1 MDWILWGI
9 YGLAAGSAANA
20 VIDRLPRE
28 ESWFAGRSH
37 CDKCGHTLGWKDLIP
52 VVSYIGLGGKC
63 RYCRSP
69 IPYRNLVVE
78 LVTAGGFI
86 FFSVQCPIFSVQC
99 PMSNVQSILLAVMWW
114 VSVVIAFMDWETQ
127 MVAEVMV
134 GVWAILV
141 IIYHLTIYH
150 LSFNL
155 IFNFLLP
162 GAALGVGIIGGI
174 WAVSKGKAMGFGDVE
189 IAAVLGF
196 WLGAA
201 GTLVALWMAFV
212 LGGFAGGWLLA
223 AGKRKLKSRIAFGP
237 FLVIGGWMAYWWG
250 KTIINYLTI

>member
-52 VVSYIGLGGKC
+52 MVSYIGLGGKC

-69 IPYRNLVVE
+69 IPFRNLVVE

-86 FFSVQCPIFSVQC
+86 FFNIQCPIFNVQC

-127 MVAEVMV
+127 MVAEAMV

-201 GTLVALWMAFV
+201 GTIVDGV
-212 LGGFAGGWLLA
+212 CIGWICGRLA
-223 AGKRKLKSRIAFGP
+223 AGCRKAKAEKPDRFRAVSGNRRMDGIL
-237 FLVIGGWMAYWWG
+237 GGED
-250 KTIINYLTI
+250 NN